1 MDNSIVMLADGL
13 SASERV
19 STAGIVTLQGMLT
32 VFAVLAILWGA
43 IELMHRIL
51 HREKPKTAEK
61 KDETAVAVTTVGDT
75 EVDAAPA
82 TDDGAIIAAITA
94 AITAQR
100 ADEGNTGAFRVVS
113 FKRAQTASRRKSF

>member
-1 MDNSIVMLADGL
+1 MDNSIVMLVGGL

-32 VFAVLAILWGA
+32 IFAVLAILWGA
-43 IELMHRIL
+43 VEVMHRLL
-51 HREKPKTAEK
+51 HREKPAGKEAATEDPTPAVSATAN
-61 KDETAVAVTTVGDT
+61 DRTSPTVL
-75 EVDAAPA
+75 
-82 TDDGAIIAAITA
+82 DDGAIIAALTA

-113 FKRAQTASRRKSF
+113 FKRAQTASRRRTF